1 MAMDPLGR
9 TASSSP
15 IERESD
21 LWWER
26 LSAWTSEAL
35 ESAGSRITGEF
46 SVVRRTPWRIEAAVE
61 TGLGPVRVVETVPS
75 HQFEGALLAALT
87 RHAAP
92 VAPRVLAVDRGAC
105 RFMVHDDA
113 VPLASPP
120 QRRGRRAAVR
130 PDDPAVRE
138 LLAAVTAF
146 LPAWAEAQRGLAAHR
161 TDLRMCGTPAMD
173 PAWFPAFTENQLAS
187 HAERPESHP
196 LHLAEEEAEELSRR
210 LRPAVQDAAKT
221 LMGSDLPL
229 MLDPVVLVTHG
240 PAAGDLAW
248 RDEAEADD
256 AGDGAGDGER
266 DSARNGGRHVV
277 VTRLADASLTHPFSL
292 VRTVLEACA
301 WLPQEADE
309 PLAAALS
316 DWISRVSRTGD
327 VHGALPTVD
336 AALRVAPLA
345 EYSAL
350 LRLSASPQADPEDPN
365 VRQAGARALDCL
377 RSVGTVPPGWER
389 IRSLL

>member
-35 ESAGSRITGEF
+35 EAAGSRITGEF
-46 SVVRRTPWRIEAAVE
+46 SVLRRTPWRIEAAVD
-61 TGLGPVRVVETVPS
+61 TGLGRVRVVETVPS
-75 HQFEGALLAALT
+75 HQFEGALLATLT
-87 RHAAP
+87 RHAGP
-92 VAPRVLAVDRGAC
+92 VALRALAVDRAAG

-130 PDDPAVRE
+130 ADEPAVKD
-138 LLAAVTAF
+138 LLQAVTAF

-161 TDLRMCGTPAMD
+161 TDLQMSGTPAMD

-187 HAERPESHP
+187 HAERPEGHP
-196 LHLAEEEAEELSRR
+196 LHLSEEEAEELSQR
-210 LRPAVQDAAKT
+210 LRPVVGDSAQT
-221 LMGSDLPL
+221 LMASDLPL
-229 MLDPVVLVTHG
+229 MLDPVVLATQG

-248 RDEAEADD
+248 RE
-256 AGDGAGDGER
+256 GAREGERDGER
-266 DSARNGGRHVV
+266 SVV

-292 VRTVLEACA
+292 IRTVLEACA
-301 WLPQEADE
+301 WLPDEADE

-327 VHGALPTVD
+327 VRGSLPTVE

-350 LRLSASPQADPEDPN
+350 LRLSASPQADPEDPD

-377 RSVGTVPPGWER
+377 RAVGTVPSRWER
-389 IRSLL
+389 IRALL

>member
-35 ESAGSRITGEF
+35 EAAGSRITGEF
-46 SVVRRTPWRIEAAVE
+46 SVLRRTPWRIEAAVD
-61 TGLGPVRVVETVPS
+61 TGLGRVRVVETVLS

-87 RHAAP
+87 RHAGP
-92 VAPRVLAVDRGAC
+92 VALRALAVDRAAG

-130 PDDPAVRE
+130 PDEPAVKD
-138 LLAAVTAF
+138 LLRAVTAF

-161 TDLRMCGTPAMD
+161 TDLQMSGTPAMD

-187 HAERPESHP
+187 HAERPEGHP
-196 LHLAEEEAEELSRR
+196 LHLSEEEAEELSRR
-210 LRPAVQDAAKT
+210 LRPVVGDSART
-221 LMGSDLPL
+221 LMASDLPL
-229 MLDPVVLVTHG
+229 MLDPVVLATQG

-248 RDEAEADD
+248 RDGARDD
-256 AGDGAGDGER
+256 DRDGER
-266 DSARNGGRHVV
+266 DVV

-292 VRTVLEACA
+292 VRTVLEACN
-301 WLPQEADE
+301 WLPDQADE

-327 VHGALPTVD
+327 VRGSLPTVE

-350 LRLSASPQADPEDPN
+350 LRLSASPQADPEAPD

-377 RSVGTVPPGWER
+377 RAVGTVPSRWER
-389 IRSLL
+389 IRALL